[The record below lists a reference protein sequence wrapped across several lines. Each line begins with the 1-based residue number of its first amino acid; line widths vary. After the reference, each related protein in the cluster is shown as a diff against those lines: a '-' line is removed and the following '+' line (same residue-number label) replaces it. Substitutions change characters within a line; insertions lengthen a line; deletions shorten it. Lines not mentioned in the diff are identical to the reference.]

1 MRHRRLNPVL
11 IVRSAGDGIKAPV
24 AATVAAPVSSL
35 PKSVNPPARLK
46 PDV

>member
-1 MRHRRLNPVL
+1 MRHRRLNSML

-24 AATVAAPVSSL
+24 ATVAAPVSSL
-35 PKSVNPPARLK
+35 PKSVNPPARVK